1 MAATEGMFSCPYCFS
16 MQRKEAY
23 MKDGKRRFR
32 CESCGCPVEEYSVQA
47 TSLFHQPK
55 VLFVDDDPLLAA
67 LVRAALREHG
77 FEVFTA
83 ADGRSGLDVARQ
95 EKPEIIVADV
105 LMPRMSGFEFCR
117 TLRADPEFRDTPIV
131 MVSSRP
137 DPLLEEKGR
146 AAGANL
152 SVMKPSD
159 LDELAQ
165 LVRDTLQRRQ
175 GAGPT

>member
-1 MAATEGMFSCPYCFS
+1 MGATEGTFSCPYCFS
-16 MQRKEAY
+16 MQCKEAY
-23 MKDGKRRFR
+23 MKDGTRRFR
-32 CESCGCPVEEYSVQA
+32 CASCGCPVEEYTVQA

-83 ADGRSGLDVARQ
+83 PDGPSGLDVARK
-95 EKPEIIVADV
+95 EKPEIILADV
-105 LMPRMSGFEFCR
+105 LMPRMSGFELCR
-117 TLRADPEFRDTPIV
+117 SLRADPDFRDTPII

-159 LDELAQ
+159 LDELAR
-165 LVRDTLQRRQ
+165 LVRDMLNRRQ
-175 GAGPT
+175 GAGPA